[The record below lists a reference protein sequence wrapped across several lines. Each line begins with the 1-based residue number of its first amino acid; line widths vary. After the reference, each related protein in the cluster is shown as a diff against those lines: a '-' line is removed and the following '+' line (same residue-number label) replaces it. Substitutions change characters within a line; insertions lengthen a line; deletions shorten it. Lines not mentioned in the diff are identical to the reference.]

1 MLLIHNTSF
10 VYQLTPSAQRG
21 SALGALNPLPKGAVL
36 LEGERILAVGA
47 PADLLLQHPEADLLD
62 AGGNAVLPGFV
73 DPHTHLVWA
82 GDRANE
88 FEMRLQGKSYME
100 IMAAGGGIAATQIM
114 AAGGGIAATLK
125 ATRAASLEQ
134 LLEETRPRA
143 QSAFRHGTT
152 TLEAKTG
159 YGLDLETEYK
169 QMEVLLRLD
178 EEGPLQIIPTY
189 LGAHALPPEFQGDTA
204 GYVRFL
210 TRQAL
215 PELKS
220 WWQSRAPGRSLP
232 FVDVFCEEGVFDLEQ
247 TRGILDAAAEL
258 GFPLKLHADEFA
270 NLGGASLAVELG
282 AVSADHLVKTSAE
295 DIRKLAKSN
304 TVAVSLPGTPF
315 GLAQSE
321 YTPARE
327 IVAAGGLLA
336 LATDLNPGTSW
347 NESMQFIQAL
357 ACRYLKLTPAEALA
371 ASTINAAAALGLADL
386 LGSLSP
392 GKQADLIILK
402 VPDARMLSYRYGTNL
417 VSTVIK
423 KGAVYPVI

>member
-10 VYQLTPSAQRG
+10 VYQLTPTAQRG
-21 SALGALNPLPKGAVL
+21 SALGTLNPVPNGAVL
-36 LEGERILAVGA
+36 LDGGFILAVGA
-47 PADLLLQHPEADLLD
+47 PAELLLQHPEADLLD

-88 FEMRLQGKSYME
+88 FEMRLQGMSYME
-100 IMAAGGGIAATQIM
+100 IM

-143 QSAFRHGTT
+143 RAAFQHGTT

-189 LGAHALPPEFQGDTA
+189 LGAHAVPPEFSGDTA

-210 TRQAL
+210 TLQAL

-220 WWQSRAPGRSLP
+220 WWKARAPERPLP
-232 FVDVFCEEGVFDLEQ
+232 FVDVFCEEGVFDLAQ
-247 TRGILDAAAEL
+247 TREILSAAAEL

-282 AVSADHLVKTSAE
+282 ALSADHLVKTSAE
-295 DIRKLAKSN
+295 DIRRLGGSQ

-315 GLAQSE
+315 GLAQSA

-327 IVAAGGLLA
+327 IIAADGILA

-371 ASTINAAAALGLADL
+371 AVTINAAAALGLADRV
-386 LGSLSP
+386 GSLSP
-392 GKQADLIILK
+392 GKQADLLILN
-402 VPDARMLSYRYGTNL
+402 VPDYRSLSYRYGTNL